1 MLKKSVNK
9 KRKLK
14 ITSEK
19 LIKRLKLYDLR
30 YKSLE

>member
-9 KRKLK
+9 KRKLE
-14 ITSEK
+14 ITSKK

-30 YKSLE
+30 CKSLE